1 MSLQKFLSS
10 RKGRRFYNFAYCWGA
25 CMVIAGALFKIMH
38 LPFDNLLLLLGMG
51 VEIFIFFISGFD
63 IPSAEYR
70 WERVFPELAED
81 YKGELPATGKTVS
94 KGTSSVN
101 AASETTVSDKVP
113 VEELANVSR
122 EAKEMSHLMHQLN
135 DQYRQMLEAMNVK
148 TK

>member
-1 MSLQKFLSS
+1 MSLQKFLAS

-38 LPFDNLLLLLGMG
+38 LPFDNVLLLLGMG

-63 IPSAEYR
+63 VPAAEYR

-81 YKGELPATGKTVS
+81 YKGELPAAGKPVS
-94 KGTSSVN
+94 KGKATPVN
-101 AASETTVSDKVP
+101 LASGDVP
-113 VEELANVSR
+113 VEDLADVSR
-122 EAKEMSHLMHQLN
+122 EAKEMSHLMRQLN
-135 DQYRQMLEAMNVK
+135 DQYRQMLDAMNVK

>member
-70 WERVFPELAED
+70 WERVFPELA
-81 YKGELPATGKTVS
+81 
-94 KGTSSVN
+94 
-101 AASETTVSDKVP
+101 
-113 VEELANVSR
+113 
-122 EAKEMSHLMHQLN
+122 
-135 DQYRQMLEAMNVK
+135 
-148 TK
+148 

>member
-10 RKGRRFYNFAYCWGA
+10 RRGRRFYNFAYCWGA

-38 LPFDNLLLLLGMG
+38 LPFDNVLLLIGMA
-51 VEIFIFFISGFD
+51 VEIIIFFISGFD
-63 IPSAEYR
+63 IPSADYR

-81 YKGELPATGKTVS
+81 YEGETRHKVQDSSDASSSRKSATSG
-94 KGTSSVN
+94 N
-101 AASETTVSDKVP
+101 IQ
-113 VEELANVSR
+113 VEELAEVSR
-122 EAKEMSHLMHQLN
+122 EAKEMSHLMRQLN

>member
-38 LPFDNLLLLLGMG
+38 LPFDNVLLLLGMG

-63 IPSAEYR
+63 VPSAEYH

-81 YKGELPATGKTVS
+81 YKGELPARGKQS
-94 KGTSSVN
+94 AKGTTAVN
-101 AASETTVSDKVP
+101 AASDKVP
-113 VEELANVSR
+113 VEELAEVSR